1 MSTADSTRVTGLLPA
16 STRVVELG
24 ETFSTALAGRFLER
38 LGAHVTRVV
47 PTGEEAELDT
57 LGPRLGDDEHGPSA
71 AGVWLRQNKDTI
83 DLDPRAPEA
92 RARLDDLLDDADVVL
107 IAGTTSRWSE
117 KGIDLDDVRRRASR
131 AVIGHVTAWG
141 DDGPRTHLRSNEL
154 LLQAAGGFMNLVGSA
169 SREPV
174 RLGSHPLQATA
185 GLLVL
190 DGVMIGLFHRQST
203 GQATS
208 FETSEFEAA
217 AHLEWKIAST
227 FQTGRPIERRG
238 DEGGGPLVART
249 RDGYFGLFF
258 TPRDWD
264 GVKEMLGDPRLGDP
278 RFATPRSRALHER
291 ELKEL
296 VEETTLPMSKKEL
309 YARAQARSIPSGYV
323 ATMSDLLDSPQYRA
337 RDFFQWVEVPGV
349 GTGEIPDAPWV
360 VRTIDDLDEEDA
372 V

>member
-16 STRVVELG
+16 ATRVIELG

-47 PTGEEAELDT
+47 LAGEVAELDT
-57 LGPRLGDDEHGPSA
+57 LGPRLGEDSPSA
-71 AGVWLRQNKDTI
+71 AGVWLRRDKDSFE
-83 DLDPRAPEA
+83 LDPHDPQA
-92 RARLDDLLDDADVVL
+92 RTRLDDLLSGADVVL
-107 IAGTTSRWSE
+107 IAGTTARWSE
-117 KGIDLDDVRRRASR
+117 RGIDLDYVRRQAGG
-131 AVIGHVTAWG
+131 AVIGQVTAWG
-141 DDGPRTHLRSNEL
+141 DDGPRAHLRSNEF
-154 LLQAAGGFMNLVGSA
+154 LLQAAGGFMNLIGSA

-227 FQTGRPIERRG
+227 YQTGQPIERRG

-249 RDGYFGLFF
+249 RDGHFGLFF

-264 GVKEMLGDPRLGDP
+264 GVKEMLGDPRLDDP
-278 RFATPRSRALHER
+278 RFATPHSRALHER

-337 RDFFQWVEVPGV
+337 RDFFQPVEVPGV
-349 GTGEIPDAPWV
+349 GAGEIPDAPWA
-360 VRTIDDLDEEDA
+360 VRTIEDLDEEDA
-372 V
+372 A